1 MTVLLEACINRKCHF
16 SNKLIKQYDIIGL
29 YSKYENCYFEKFI
42 YKIFN
47 FLPSEIV
54 DQIIIFIEYKIKIGL
69 FGLRQYT
76 IWKPLN
82 NYDKFKIKIL
92 KSNSIIQ

>member
-29 YSKYENCYFEKFI
+29 YSKYENDYFEKFI
-42 YKIFN
+42 YKIFH
-47 FLPSEIV
+47 FLPIEIV
-54 DQIIIFIEYKIKIGL
+54 EQIIIFIGYNIKIGQ

-82 NYDKFKIKIL
+82 NYDKFKIKTL
-92 KSNSIIQ
+92 KTNIITQ